1 MSDFLDRF
9 GGQLVVAG
17 RALSTRPAARRARLR
32 RLSRRTAALAL
43 AAVVVTGT
51 ALAATQPWAPSLG
64 RPELRD
70 VPASTSASGVPADQ
84 VALLGVLARPQDS
97 DDRGARTHELL
108 RHLGVEASGVR
119 TDSIRALTSPAGED
133 AVLVSVERAGAV
145 AGAGEPGQSDAL
157 CVLVADGGFCGTAD
171 DLGAGHFLMLA
182 GSHLYGL
189 VPDGVSSVALDY
201 QGGQSR
207 SAAVRDNFYVIPD
220 APVTTRNVPSRGS
233 GAAPLAMPAPPAV
246 RWLDSGGN
254 PVGPPLSK

>member
-1 MSDFLDRF
+1 MSDFLNRF
-9 GGQLVVAG
+9 GGQLLVAG
-17 RALSTRPAARRARLR
+17 QALGTRPTPRRARRLR
-32 RLSRRTAALAL
+32 LPRRTAAFGL

-70 VPASTSASGVPADQ
+70 VPASTSASDVPDDQ

-97 DDRGARTHELL
+97 ADRGARTQALL

-145 AGAGEPGQSDAL
+145 AGVGEPGQADAL
-157 CVLVADGGFCGTAD
+157 CVLVADGGFCGKAD
-171 DLGAGHFLMLA
+171 DLRAGHFMVLA
-182 GSHLYGL
+182 GDHVYGL
-189 VPDGVSSVALDY
+189 VPDGVSSVQLDY
-201 QGGQSR
+201 PGGQTR
-207 SAAVRDNFYVIPD
+207 SAGVRHNFYAITD
-220 APVTTRNVPSRGS
+220 APVANRNVPTPGGGS
-233 GAAPLAMPAPPAV
+233 APLTMPAPPAI